1 MKEYTIKIT
10 DTDIY
15 INGKIQYFSKRMD
28 LEDHRDDLNKKAL
41 VALANEMNYEAV
53 FLFEEMADR
62 LDAMLDEN
70 DETFTAFIYED
81 DGMTAA
87 DISTYDSMDEAIEFA
102 KHHNWDEVVNDNT
115 GEVVWERR

>member
-1 MKEYTIKIT
+1 MKEYAIKIT
-10 DTDIY
+10 DTDVY

-28 LEDHRDDLNKKAL
+28 LENHKDDLNKKAL

-81 DGMTAA
+81 DGITAA
-87 DISTYDSMDEAIEFA
+87 DISTYDSMDEAIGFA
-102 KHHNWDEVVNDNT
+102 RHCGWDEVVNDNT
-115 GEVVWERR
+115 GEVVWRR